1 MRMAKQVIISINRE
15 YGSGGHEIAEKIARD
30 LELPLYDRN
39 LLDEIAKENGIN
51 AEHFEEF
58 DEKPRRPMISRK
70 VRGLSNSMEEH
81 LANMQFEYL
90 KKKGDSGESFV
101 VVGRCSETILRE
113 HDSLISI
120 FVLADRGDKVSRV
133 QKKYDLSS
141 SEALM
146 KMNRHDRNRR
156 FYHNSHSSYRWG
168 DSRGYDICVNS
179 SRLGIDGTVKMLE
192 HYIEERKNNN
202 A

>member
-1 MRMAKQVIISINRE
+1 MAKQVIISINRE

-39 LLDEIAKENGIN
+39 LLDEIAKENDIN

-58 DEKPRRPMISRK
+58 DEKPRRPIISRK
-70 VRGLSNSMEEH
+70 VRGHSNSMEEH

-101 VVGRCSETILRE
+101 VVGRCSETILR
-113 HDSLISI
+113 DNANLISI
-120 FVLADRGDKVSRV
+120 FILADRGDKVSRIE
-133 QKKYDLSS
+133 KKYELSAP
-141 SEALM
+141 EALM

-168 DSRGYDICVNS
+168 DSRGYDLCVNS
-179 SRLGIDGTVKMLE
+179 SRLGLDGTVKMLE
-192 HYIEERKNNN
+192 HYISERQ
-202 A
+202 

>member
-1 MRMAKQVIISINRE
+1 MAKQVIISINRE

-30 LELPLYDRN
+30 LDLPLYDRN
-39 LLDEIAKENGIN
+39 LLDEIAKENNIN
-51 AEHFEEF
+51 VEHFEGF
-58 DEKPRRPMISRK
+58 DEKPKRPIISRK

-90 KKKGDSGESFV
+90 KKKSESGESFV
-101 VVGRCSETILRE
+101 VVGRCSETILR
-113 HDSLISI
+113 DNDNLISI

-133 QKKYDLSS
+133 EEKYKLSA

-168 DSRGYDICVNS
+168 DSRGYDLCVNS
-179 SRLGIDGTVKMLE
+179 SRLGLDGTVKMLE
-192 HYIEERKNNN
+192 HYIAERQKVK
-202 A
+202 

>member
-1 MRMAKQVIISINRE
+1 MAKQVIISINRE

-39 LLDEIAKENGIN
+39 LLDEIAKENDIN
-51 AEHFEEF
+51 VEHFEGF
-58 DEKPRRPMISRK
+58 DEKPKRPIISRK

-90 KKKGDSGESFV
+90 KKKSESGESFV
-101 VVGRCSETILRE
+101 VVGRCSETILRDNE
-113 HDSLISI
+113 NLISI

-133 QKKYDLSS
+133 EKKYELSS

-168 DSRGYDICVNS
+168 DSRGYDLCVNS
-179 SRLGIDGTVKMLE
+179 SRLGLDGTVKMLE
-192 HYIEERKNNN
+192 HYIAERQNVK
-202 A
+202 

>member
-1 MRMAKQVIISINRE
+1 MAKQVIISINRE

-39 LLDEIAKENGIN
+39 LLDEIAKENDIN
-51 AEHFEEF
+51 VEHFEGF
-58 DEKPRRPMISRK
+58 DEKPKRPIISRK

-90 KKKGDSGESFV
+90 KKKSESGESFV
-101 VVGRCSETILRE
+101 VVGRCSETILRDNE
-113 HDSLISI
+113 NLISI

-133 QKKYDLSS
+133 EEKYELSS

-168 DSRGYDICVNS
+168 DSRGYDLCVNS
-179 SRLGIDGTVKMLE
+179 SRLGLDGTVKMLE
-192 HYIEERKNNN
+192 HYIAERQNVK
-202 A
+202 